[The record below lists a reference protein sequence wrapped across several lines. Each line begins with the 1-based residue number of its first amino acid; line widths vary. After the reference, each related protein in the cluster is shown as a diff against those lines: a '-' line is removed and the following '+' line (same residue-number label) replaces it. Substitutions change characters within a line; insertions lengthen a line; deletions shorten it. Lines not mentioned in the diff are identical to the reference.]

1 VLHQREGEL
10 VSNLMSTRRQ
20 RQVAEL
26 LHQEISLLIQR
37 QVRDPRLGFVTI
49 TDVEVTPDLRLAH
62 VYVSVMGG
70 DDEVKQAMA
79 GLKSAAGFFRHELGS
94 TLSLRFTPEL
104 SFRLDKSLEQGFHI
118 DQLLDSL
125 HAQAPADDD
134 EGDAA

>member
-1 VLHQREGEL
+1 M
-10 VSNLMSTRRQ
+10 SNRRQ

-62 VYVSVMGG
+62 VYVSVLGS
-70 DDEVKQAMA
+70 DDELKQALE

-94 TLSLRFTPEL
+94 SLSLRFVPEL
-104 SFRLDKSLEQGFHI
+104 SFRLDASLEHGLRI
-118 DQLLDSL
+118 DHLLDAL
-125 HAQAPADDD
+125 HAEAPADGD
-134 EGDAA
+134 EDDAA

>member
-1 VLHQREGEL
+1 
-10 VSNLMSTRRQ
+10 MSTRRQ

-37 QVRDPRLGFVTI
+37 QARDPRLGFVTV

-62 VYVSVMGG
+62 IYVSVMGA
-70 DDEVKQAMA
+70 DDEVKQALA

-94 TLSLRFTPEL
+94 ALSLRFTPEL
-104 SFRLDKSLEQGFHI
+104 SFRLDKSLEQGLHI

-125 HAQAPADDD
+125 HIEAPADANAD
-134 EGDAA
+134 EDDAA

>member
-1 VLHQREGEL
+1 
-10 VSNLMSTRRQ
+10 MSTRRQ

-37 QVRDPRLGFVTI
+37 QARDPRLGFVTV
-49 TDVEVTPDLRLAH
+49 TDVEVTPDLRLAT

-70 DDEVKQAMA
+70 DDEVKQTLA
-79 GLKSAAGFFRHELGS
+79 GLKNATGFFRHELGG
-94 TLSLRFTPEL
+94 TLSLRFVPEL
-104 SFRLDKSLEQGFHI
+104 SFRLDESLEQGLHI

-125 HAQAPADDD
+125 HTEAPADED